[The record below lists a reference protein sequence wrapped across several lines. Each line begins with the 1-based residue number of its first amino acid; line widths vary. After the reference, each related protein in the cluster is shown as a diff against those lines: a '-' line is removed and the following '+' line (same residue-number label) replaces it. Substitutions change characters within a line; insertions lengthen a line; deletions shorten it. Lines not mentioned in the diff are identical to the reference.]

1 MSDLTILGLRLERT
15 SYACPEQ
22 YDVFSGDTQ
31 VGYLRLRHG
40 NFTVECPDCIGEL
53 VYFSSDCK
61 GDGLFEE
68 DERDEYLTRAVEKI
82 LGWLNE
88 PKRHKR

>member
-15 SYACPEQ
+15 CYACPEQ
-22 YDVFSGDTQ
+22 YDVFYGETQ

-40 NFTVECPDCIGEL
+40 NFTAECPDCRGEL

-68 DERDEYLTRAVEKI
+68 SERYEYLTRAVIKI
-82 LGWLNE
+82 LEWLE
-88 PKRHKR
+88 SRHQE